1 MPSEPDR
8 LSDTHWGEMPR
19 AVATVLLAV
28 YLVGLTLTVLGN
40 SGSGTAVLVGVVKGR
55 LFEPWMN
62 PPWLDLGFDYFLTYG
77 QRTDAAHRLEARAHG
92 EADWLPYP
100 QNSLTGPRAARWQR
114 LLRSVVMG
122 EGEPGREGLLPAALG
137 AGLFT
142 HCSCKD
148 VDIRILVEPRP
159 ERQAPLAQPEP
170 EIIYEA
176 RVRQF
181 ADGDVQLIK
190 MEGRREVAPVV
201 TPTGA
206 GQSGDGQ

>member
-1 MPSEPDR
+1 MS
-8 LSDTHWGEMPR
+8 
-19 AVATVLLAV
+19 
-28 YLVGLTLTVLGN
+28 
-40 SGSGTAVLVGVVKGR
+40 
-55 LFEPWMN
+55 
-62 PPWLDLGFDYFLTYG
+62 
-77 QRTDAAHRLEARAHG
+77 
-92 EADWLPYP
+92 
-100 QNSLTGPRAARWQR
+100 
-114 LLRSVVMG
+114 

-142 HCSCKD
+142 HCACKD